1 MSTPRRLDRSEVR
14 LPHLGFAAF
23 TIGIVYGPMLDDAQV
38 RTLLQVLVVPG
49 LALSGGVLWALG
61 PIRRWRRRRGLP
73 AGASGNEVP
82 HG

>member
-1 MSTPRRLDRSEVR
+1 MSARRLDRSEVR

-23 TIGIVYGPMLDDAQV
+23 TIGIVYGPMLDEEQV
-38 RTLLQVLVVPG
+38 RTLLQFLVVPG
-49 LALSGGVLWALG
+49 LSLTGGVLWALG

-73 AGASGNEVP
+73 AAPSGNEQA